1 MELSSCGKFGVLT
14 KQMPFQIPR
23 AYLNDAA
30 FLKMKLR
37 TIASFVDQRK
47 AS

>member
-1 MELSSCGKFGVLT
+1 MELSPCGKFGVLT
-14 KQMPFQIPR
+14 KQMPFQFPR

-37 TIASFVDQRK
+37 TIASFLDQRK

>member
-14 KQMPFQIPR
+14 REMPFQFPR
-23 AYLNDAA
+23 AYLYDAA

-37 TIASFVDQRK
+37 TIAFVLDQRK

>member
-14 KQMPFQIPR
+14 KQMPFQFPR

-30 FLKMKLR
+30 FSENE
-37 TIASFVDQRK
+37 TA
-47 AS
+47 

>member
-1 MELSSCGKFGVLT
+1 MKLSWCGKFGVLT
-14 KQMPFQIPR
+14 KQMPFQLPR
-23 AYLNDAA
+23 AYLNDEA
-30 FLKMKLR
+30 FVRMKPR

>member
-14 KQMPFQIPR
+14 REMPFQFPR

-30 FLKMKLR
+30 FLKMNLR
-37 TIASFVDQRK
+37 TIAFFSDQRK